1 MSGSWSTTSI
11 ALKCIFMIMIF
22 VNMKKYNPHVL
33 RMYVHVLAEIQ
44 ATYTNDTTTLLMPY
58 NVFKQMYILCT
69 STSSH
74 HAVPARTDQIERT
87 GVRVREEINA
97 KHADCLSIIG
107 KNKHFLEK

>member
-1 MSGSWSTTSI
+1 
-11 ALKCIFMIMIF
+11 
-22 VNMKKYNPHVL
+22 MKKYNPHVL

-97 KHADCLSIIG
+97 KYADCLSIIR